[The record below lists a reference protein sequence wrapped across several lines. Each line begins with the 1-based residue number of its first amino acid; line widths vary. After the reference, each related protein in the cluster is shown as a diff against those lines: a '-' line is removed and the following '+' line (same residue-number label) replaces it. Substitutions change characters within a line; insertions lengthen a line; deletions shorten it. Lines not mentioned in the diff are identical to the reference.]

1 MFYIPV
7 NNPRTEDGGF
17 GPWRCGACGVSS
29 PAFVRMIIRNEKLL
43 ICKGCLEKG
52 IKIINKTILEDA
64 VHKGRL
70 KKGT

>member
-1 MFYIPV
+1 MLYIPV
-7 NNPRTEDGGF
+7 NNPRTEDGDF
-17 GPWRCGACGVSS
+17 GPWRCDACGASN
-29 PAFVRMIIRNEKLL
+29 PAFVRMIIKNENLL

-70 KKGT
+70 KGK